1 MAIRRRVLPRLR
13 ALLKAYPAVAL
24 SGPRQAGK
32 TTLAR
37 ALSPFYYDL
46 EQEADRLRLDL
57 EWDRVEASR
66 EPVVLDEAQA
76 HPAVFSRLRGAIDRD
91 RKRNGRF
98 LILGS
103 VSPALMRQVSESL
116 AGRLGLC
123 ELTPFLLGE
132 TPPSRLDRLWLCG
145 GFPDGG
151 VLRPSRF
158 PDWQGNYLQLLV
170 QRDLPQ
176 WGLTAGPLVA
186 RRFLQMTAA
195 AHAQVWNASQIGAGM
210 GLSYH
215 TVNAY
220 LDFLEGA
227 FLVRRLSP
235 FSGSLRKRLVRSP
248 RVYWRDSGLLH
259 SLLGVEGE
267 RDLLTRPWVG
277 ASWEGFVIEQTL
289 GRLSA
294 RGRDAGACY
303 LRTSDGVEA
312 DLLLEFG
319 SERWV
324 IEIKLTTA
332 PGQDDLARLN
342 RAADLVGGSR
352 RILLTRTS
360 RPAES
365 ARALSTNLPDFLRRL
380 D

>member
-1 MAIRRRVLPRLR
+1 MPIRRRILPRLR
-13 ALLKAYPAVAL
+13 ALLRAYPAVAL

-37 ALSPFYYDL
+37 EISPLYYDL

-57 EWDRVEASR
+57 EWGRVEASK

-76 HPAVFSRLRGAIDRD
+76 HPAVFPRLRGAIDRD

-103 VSPALMRQVSESL
+103 VSPVLMRQVSESL

-123 ELTPFLLGE
+123 ELTPFLLPE
-132 TPPSRLDRLWLCG
+132 IPRPSLDRLWLCG

-151 VLRPSRF
+151 VRRPSRF
-158 PDWQGNYLQLLV
+158 PDWQGSYLQLLA

-176 WGLTAGPLVA
+176 WGLPAGPTVA
-186 RRFLQMTAA
+186 QRFLRMTAA
-195 AHAQVWNASQIGAGM
+195 AHAQIWNASQVGAGM

-220 LDFLEGA
+220 LDFLEAA
-227 FLVRRLSP
+227 FLVRRLRP
-235 FSGSLRKRLVRSP
+235 FSGSLRKRLIRSP

-259 SLLGVEGE
+259 SLLGVTNA

-277 ASWEGFVIEQTL
+277 ASWEGFAIEQTL
-289 GRLSA
+289 GWLSS
-294 RGRDAGACY
+294 RGRAVDACY
-303 LRTSDGVEA
+303 LRTSDGIEV
-312 DLLLEFG
+312 DLVLEFG
-319 SERWV
+319 SERWAV
-324 IEIKLTTA
+324 EIKLTSS
-332 PGQDDLARLN
+332 PGPDDAARLI
-342 RAADLVGGSR
+342 RAADLIDATR
-352 RILLTRTS
+352 RVLLTRTS

-365 ARALSTNLPDFLRRL
+365 AGTLSTNLPDFLRRL
-380 D
+380 G